1 MIYAWVLL
9 VLLVSPA
16 WSVEQLDLTTPVTT
30 PSVTSWTPDE
40 VHLSWDARNITVI
53 YRGSAGERK
62 TCTWTGQDAAD
73 KMTALNKA
81 NLSAGNSLH
90 KRLITQGQALAG
102 CLGAGTV
109 SGSPD

>member
-1 MIYAWVLL
+1 MIRLL
-9 VLLVSPA
+9 LAVPA
-16 WSVEQLDLTTPVTT
+16 RAAEQLDLTTPETT
-30 PSVTSWTPDE
+30 PSVTYWRPDE

-109 SGSPD
+109 SGIPD

>member
-1 MIYAWVLL
+1 MIRLLLVVLL
-9 VLLVSPA
+9 LTSPA
-16 WSVEQLDLTTPVTT
+16 VAAERLDLTAPETT
-30 PSVTSWTPDE
+30 PSVTYWRPDE
-40 VHLSWDARNITVI
+40 VHLSLDAKNITVV
-53 YRGSAGERK
+53 YRGPAGERK
-62 TCTWTGQDAAD
+62 TCVWTGADATT